1 MEGGNKEE
9 IFLDNNN
16 SLAINASGRPTMD
29 LQYEKVEEEKE
40 IKKEDEKK
48 RGYEIRKNRI
58 FLLWNS
64 YSCNIFLI
72 KFHKWYALD
81 NICSLCCKIWK
92 ILPFN

>member
-29 LQYEKVEEEKE
+29 LQYGKVEEEKE

-48 RGYEIRKNRI
+48 GDMKYEKIE
-58 FLLWNS
+58 FS
-64 YSCNIFLI
+64 Y
-72 KFHKWYALD
+72 
-81 NICSLCCKIWK
+81 
-92 ILPFN
+92 